1 MADKHMKRCS
11 TSLILEKCKSKLW
24 DITSHKL
31 LARLIKK
38 KREKTQ
44 INKIRSENAEITKGN
59 TEIQMVII
67 DYYEQLYAN
76 IMENLEEVDKFL
88 ENCNFSKLNQEEN
101 LNRSIDKH
109 RNRNYNQKFYNKQKP
124 RIRILPNWILPKM
137 WE

>member
-1 MADKHMKRCS
+1 MKLKADKIDMP
-11 TSLILEKCKSKLW
+11 
-24 DITSHKL
+24 
-31 LARLIKK
+31 LARFIKK

-124 RIRILPNWILPKM
+124 RIRILPN
-137 WE
+137 